1 MKRLSRFALLA
12 LLAAATPLFA
22 QSGAPRPASG
32 AEWGAP
38 ANGARPADVPAEAP
52 PAAAASA
59 AGTTITLPPLPP
71 RPPSAFATARASSQ
85 ATGDYFHDFGEL
97 IVRVRSVKWI
107 EEICDETFPA
117 TAEANRHAYEVWL
130 VDHGSFVDEVEGQFL
145 IIDKYWGEAS
155 EQAKKEGLTVEQL
168 KAKVDSNRAGLR
180 QDFHARGMRS
190 FQARCEA
197 YPEILLSP
205 QLSLENS
212 QAELVRSVRMG
223 PR

>member
-1 MKRLSRFALLA
+1 MKGLLTLA
-12 LLAAATPLFA
+12 LLAAAGPLLA
-22 QSGAPRPASG
+22 QPAPAAPASA
-32 AEWGAP
+32 AEWG
-38 ANGARPADVPAEAP
+38 VPAGQSAAP
-52 PAAAASA
+52 PAAPAASA
-59 AGTTITLPPLPP
+59 PTTITLP
-71 RPPSAFATARASSQ
+71 RPPASAFAAARASTQ

-107 EEICDETFPA
+107 EDICNETFPA
-117 TAEANRHAYEVWL
+117 TAETNRHAYEVWL
-130 VDHGSFVDEVEGQFL
+130 VDNGPFVDEIEGQFL

-155 EQAKKEGLTVEQL
+155 EQARREGLTVDQL
-168 KAKVDSNRAGLR
+168 KAKVEANKAGLR

-205 QLSLENS
+205 QLDLERS

-223 PR
+223 PQ

>member
-1 MKRLSRFALLA
+1 MKRLLPLL
-12 LLAAATPLFA
+12 LLVVAAPLFA
-22 QSGAPRPASG
+22 QPAAPASG
-32 AEWGAP
+32 VEWGTPKGAP
-38 ANGARPADVPAEAP
+38 AASSEMAPASAP
-52 PAAAASA
+52 ASA
-59 AGTTITLPPLPP
+59 ATTILLP
-71 RPPSAFATARASSQ
+71 RPTPSAFAAARATTQ
-85 ATGDYFHDFGEL
+85 ATGDYFHDFAEL

-107 EEICDETFPA
+107 EEICAEAFPA

-130 VDHGSFVDEVEGQFL
+130 VDHGSFVDEIEGQFL
-145 IIDKYWGEAS
+145 IIGKYWGEAS

-180 QDFHARGMRS
+180 QDFHARGTRS

-212 QAELVRSVRMG
+212 QAELVRSVRLG
-223 PR
+223 PQ

>member
-1 MKRLSRFALLA
+1 MRRLLPLVLLVLGA
-12 LLAAATPLFA
+12 PLFA
-22 QSGAPRPASG
+22 QSTAPASA

-38 ANGARPADVPAEAP
+38 ASA
-52 PAAAASA
+52 PAA
-59 AGTTITLPPLPP
+59 P
-71 RPPSAFATARASSQ
+71 RLPPSAFATARASTQ

-107 EEICDETFPA
+107 EEICSETFPA
-117 TAEANRHAYEVWL
+117 TAENNRHAYEVWL
-130 VDHGSFVDEVEGQFL
+130 VDHGSFVQEVEGQFL
-145 IIDKYWGEAS
+145 VIANYWGEAS
-155 EQAKKEGLTVEQL
+155 ETARKEGLTVEQL
-168 KAKVDSNRAGLR
+168 KIKVDASRPGLR

-205 QLSLENS
+205 TLDLEKS
-212 QAELVRSVRMG
+212 QSDLVRSVRLG

>member
-1 MKRLSRFALLA
+1 MKRLLPLFLLA
-12 LLAAATPLFA
+12 LAAPLFA
-22 QSGAPRPASG
+22 QPAAPASG
-32 AEWGAP
+32 VEWGTP
-38 ANGARPADVPAEAP
+38 TGATAA
-52 PAAAASA
+52 PAAAAPASAPASA
-59 AGTTITLPPLPP
+59 ATTILLP
-71 RPPSAFATARASSQ
+71 RPTPSAFAAARATTQ
-85 ATGDYFHDFGEL
+85 ATGDYFHDFAEL
-97 IVRVRSVKWI
+97 IVRVRSVRWI
-107 EEICDETFPA
+107 EEICAETFPA

-145 IIDKYWGEAS
+145 IIGKYWGEAS

-223 PR
+223 PQ